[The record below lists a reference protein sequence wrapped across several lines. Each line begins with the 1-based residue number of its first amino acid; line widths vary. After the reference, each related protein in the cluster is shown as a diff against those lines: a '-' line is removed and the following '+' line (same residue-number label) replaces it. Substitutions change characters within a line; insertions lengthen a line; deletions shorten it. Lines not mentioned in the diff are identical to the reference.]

1 MYNWFKIS
9 WHCLFKANTM
19 AVNVSRTKYII
30 FKTKGKKRKTL
41 ARRRGCFMLIMRLDN
56 WLTRH
61 NPNPQ
66 KRTGTTV
73 YIIQYLSLDYTMHC
87 THIFVQYS
95 NTIAHLK
102 YVTREENLISNTS
115 LKTLYTLQCLT
126 RNFLNVSLNVLL
138 NLKKYKCAQSEP
150 TPIPNHL
157 HTQLFIF
164 YSIL

>member
-1 MYNWFKIS
+1 MFHADNEIGQLTDPNKVMLLDTILI
-9 WHCLFKANTM
+9 H
-19 AVNVSRTKYII
+19 
-30 FKTKGKKRKTL
+30 
-41 ARRRGCFMLIMRLDN
+41 RRGLEL
-56 WLTRH
+56 
-61 NPNPQ
+61 
-66 KRTGTTV
+66 

-102 YVTREENLISNTS
+102 YVTREKNLISNTS

>member
-1 MYNWFKIS
+1 MFHADNEIGQLTDPNKVMLRDTILI
-9 WHCLFKANTM
+9 H
-19 AVNVSRTKYII
+19 
-30 FKTKGKKRKTL
+30 
-41 ARRRGCFMLIMRLDN
+41 RRGLEL
-56 WLTRH
+56 
-61 NPNPQ
+61 
-66 KRTGTTV
+66 

-157 HTQLFIF
+157 HAQLFIF

>member
-1 MYNWFKIS
+1 MFHADNEIGQLTDPNKVMLLDTILI
-9 WHCLFKANTM
+9 H
-19 AVNVSRTKYII
+19 
-30 FKTKGKKRKTL
+30 
-41 ARRRGCFMLIMRLDN
+41 RRGLEL
-56 WLTRH
+56 
-61 NPNPQ
+61 
-66 KRTGTTV
+66 

>member
-1 MYNWFKIS
+1 MFHADNEIGQLTDPNKVMLRDTILI
-9 WHCLFKANTM
+9 H
-19 AVNVSRTKYII
+19 
-30 FKTKGKKRKTL
+30 
-41 ARRRGCFMLIMRLDN
+41 RRGLEL
-56 WLTRH
+56 
-61 NPNPQ
+61 
-66 KRTGTTV
+66 

>member
-1 MYNWFKIS
+1 MFHADNEIGQLTDPNKVMLLDTILI
-9 WHCLFKANTM
+9 H
-19 AVNVSRTKYII
+19 
-30 FKTKGKKRKTL
+30 
-41 ARRRGCFMLIMRLDN
+41 RRGLEL
-56 WLTRH
+56 
-61 NPNPQ
+61 
-66 KRTGTTV
+66 

-126 RNFLNVSLNVLL
+126 RNFWNVSLNVLL